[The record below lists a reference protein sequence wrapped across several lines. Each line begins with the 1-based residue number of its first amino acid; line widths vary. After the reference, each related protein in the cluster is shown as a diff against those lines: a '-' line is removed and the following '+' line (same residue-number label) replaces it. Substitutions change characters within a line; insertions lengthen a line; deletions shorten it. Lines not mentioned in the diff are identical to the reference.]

1 MDFKEEPNHL
11 TEILKKKPEG
21 TYSIQNIDKIEE
33 PLISP
38 YECPFYIIV
47 GSPASGKTALWIR
60 MLTNKDQHFWNKKYD
75 KVYVFSGSL
84 NTIEQLDLPDS
95 QIFSE
100 VKPDILEE
108 IIELN
113 TQLLNQDPSHRALII
128 FDDLVNQL
136 ADKKLKPLLLTL
148 LYNRRHRGM
157 FSVVII
163 TQKFNRLDLKYRGQA
178 NGYFI
183 FKPINK
189 KEIDS
194 IFNEI
199 VDLDKPTF
207 QKVIEYTWDKRF
219 NFLYINKN
227 KAPSEAY
234 YKNLNCLKIEQQKN

>member
-1 MDFKEEPNHL
+1 MNIAEQINEL
-11 TEILKKKPEG
+11 TEIIKKKPEG
-21 TYSIQNIDKIEE
+21 TYNVNNCDTIEE

-38 YECPFYIIV
+38 YEAPFYIIV

-60 MLTNKDQHFWNKKYD
+60 MLTNKDNHFWNKRYD

-84 NTIEQLDLPDS
+84 NTIEQLDLPEN
-95 QIFSE
+95 QVFSE
-100 VKPDILEE
+100 VKEDTLKD
-108 IIELN
+108 IIEYN
-113 TQLLNQDPSHRALII
+113 TELLNKDSTHRALII

-136 ADKKLKPLLLTL
+136 NDKKLKPLLLTL

-189 KEIDS
+189 KEINS
-194 IFNEI
+194 IFDEI
-199 VDLDKPTF
+199 VDVDKETF
-207 QKVIEYTWDKRF
+207 DKITKHTWDKRF
-219 NFLYINKN
+219 NFLFINKN
-227 KAPSEAY
+227 KAPQEAY
-234 YKNLNCLKIEQQKN
+234 HKCFNCLRLCEN